1 MSTKPKTA
9 YFEWLRLFAAAAVV
23 LMHTAAKR
31 WLSISHT
38 VPEWE
43 VLTLWDSLVRW
54 PVPIFIMITGA
65 LFLPR
70 KTELKTALGRYI
82 PRMAVGFLVWSGVY
96 ALYRGELTLNGL
108 VSGYYHLWYL
118 PFLCGVYLTL
128 PFLQKIAGDD
138 RLADQLLAVSLT
150 VGTLFPWLVKLGELL
165 LPEQSGLLTTLAG
178 QVNYTFF
185 FDHISLLLLGHRLHR
200 TELSR
205 KQRRVIYIL
214 GLLGVSVTGIATIW
228 ATSLTDFQNSLFF
241 DIAAPNN
248 LCAAAALF
256 VFARQ
261 HLRSLPKW
269 VAVPAKHSF
278 GIYLVHALVIDLL
291 ADRGYHVLTW
301 NPVWSVPV
309 LSAAVFAISLT
320 LAALLRRIP
329 LIGKWIV

>member
-23 LMHTAAKR
+23 LIHTAAKR

-70 KTELKTALGRYI
+70 RTELKTALGRYI
-82 PRMAVGFLVWSGVY
+82 PRMAVCFLVWSGVY
-96 ALYRGELTLNGL
+96 ALYAGELTLNGL

-138 RLADQLLAVSLT
+138 TLADQLLAVSLT

-205 KQRRVIYIL
+205 KQRRVIYLL
-214 GLLGVSVTGIATIW
+214 GVLGVSVTGIATIW
-228 ATSLTDFQNSLFF
+228 ATNRADFQNSLFF
-241 DIAAPNN
+241 DFAAPNN

-301 NPVWSVPV
+301 DPVWSVPV

>member
-128 PFLQKIAGDD
+128 PFLQRIAGDD
-138 RLADQLLAVSLT
+138 TLADQLLLVILT

-165 LPEQSGLLTTLAG
+165 LPESRSLLGTLAG
-178 QVNYTFF
+178 LVNYTFF

-205 KQRRVIYIL
+205 KQRRVIYLL

-228 ATSLTDFQNSLFF
+228 ATNRTDFQNSLFF
-241 DIAAPNN
+241 DFAAPNN

-256 VFARQ
+256 VFAKQ

>member
-1 MSTKPKTA
+1 MSTKTKTA

-70 KTELKTALGRYI
+70 RTELKTALGRYI

-128 PFLQKIAGDD
+128 PFLQKIAEDD
-138 RLADQLLAVSLT
+138 RLADQLLLVSLT

-165 LPEQSGLLTTLAG
+165 LPESRGLLGTLAG
-178 QVNYTFF
+178 LVNYTFF

-205 KQRRVIYIL
+205 KQRRVIYLL

-241 DIAAPNN
+241 DFAAPNN

-256 VFARQ
+256 VFAKQ

-301 NPVWSVPV
+301 DPVWSVPV
-309 LSAAVFAISLT
+309 LSAVVFAISLT

>member
-38 VPEWE
+38 VPDWE

-128 PFLQKIAGDD
+128 PFLQKIAEDD
-138 RLADQLLAVSLT
+138 TLADQLLLVSLA

-165 LPEQSGLLTTLAG
+165 LPESRGLLGTLAG
-178 QVNYTFF
+178 LVNYTFF

-205 KQRRVIYIL
+205 KQRRVIYLL
-214 GLLGVSVTGIATIW
+214 GLLGVSVNGIATIW
-228 ATSLTDFQNSLFF
+228 ATNRTDFQNSLFF
-241 DIAAPNN
+241 DFAAPNN

-256 VFARQ
+256 VFAKQ

>member
-138 RLADQLLAVSLT
+138 TLADQLLLVSLT

-178 QVNYTFF
+178 LVNYTFF

-241 DIAAPNN
+241 DFAAPNN

>member
-128 PFLQKIAGDD
+128 PFLQRIAGDD
-138 RLADQLLAVSLT
+138 TLADQLLLVSLT

-165 LPEQSGLLTTLAG
+165 LPESRGLLGTLAG
-178 QVNYTFF
+178 LVNYTFF

-205 KQRRVIYIL
+205 KQRRVIYLL
-214 GLLGVSVTGIATIW
+214 GVLGVSVTGIATIW
-228 ATSLTDFQNSLFF
+228 ATNRTDFQNSLFF
-241 DIAAPNN
+241 DFAAPNN

-256 VFARQ
+256 VFAKQ

-291 ADRGYHVLTW
+291 ADGGYHVLTW
-301 NPVWSVPV
+301 DPVWSVPV
-309 LSAAVFAISLT
+309 LSAVVFAISLT

>member
-1 MSTKPKTA
+1 MSTKTKTA

-138 RLADQLLAVSLT
+138 TLADQLLLVSLT

-178 QVNYTFF
+178 LVNYTFF

-205 KQRRVIYIL
+205 KQRRVVYLL

-228 ATSLTDFQNSLFF
+228 ATNRTDFQNSLFF
-241 DIAAPNN
+241 DFAAPNN

-256 VFARQ
+256 VFAKQ

-301 NPVWSVPV
+301 DPVWSVPV

>member
-128 PFLQKIAGDD
+128 PFLQRIAGDD
-138 RLADQLLAVSLT
+138 TLADQLLLVSLT

-165 LPEQSGLLTTLAG
+165 LPEQSGLLGTLAG
-178 QVNYTFF
+178 LVNYTFF

-205 KQRRVIYIL
+205 KQRRVVYLL

-228 ATSLTDFQNSLFF
+228 ATNRTDFQNSLFF
-241 DIAAPNN
+241 DFAAPNN

-256 VFARQ
+256 VFAKQ

-301 NPVWSVPV
+301 DPVWSVPV

>member
-70 KTELKTALGRYI
+70 RTELKTALGRYI
-82 PRMAVGFLVWSGVY
+82 PRMAVCFLVWSGVY
-96 ALYRGELTLNGL
+96 ALYAGELTLNAL

-128 PFLQKIAGDD
+128 PFLQKIAEDD
-138 RLADQLLAVSLT
+138 RLADQLLLVSLT
-150 VGTLFPWLVKLGELL
+150 VGTLLPWLVKLGKLL
-165 LPEQSGLLTTLAG
+165 LPEQSGLLGTLAG
-178 QVNYTFF
+178 LVNYTFF

-205 KQRRVIYIL
+205 KQRRVIYLL

-241 DIAAPNN
+241 DFAAPNN

-256 VFARQ
+256 VFAKQ

-291 ADRGYHVLTW
+291 ADRGFHVLTW
-301 NPVWSVPV
+301 DPVWSVPV